1 MTAVATD
8 TLATAI
14 KSLIATLTQA
24 PCYDHDE
31 LQALT
36 TKPAQC
42 TVIYLSRRQGGN
54 VRGDTVDD
62 TLRRLQVRSVAKTVG
77 NVRLLEDRVAAGFEN
92 TMHTVAGVTVHFA
105 FETAD
110 AAPEFDMATSRYQSL
125 SDWTFAV

>member
-31 LQALT
+31 AQALA
-36 TKPAQC
+36 TKPAQF
-42 TVIYLSRRQGGN
+42 TIVYLSRRFGGN

-62 TLRRLQVRSVAKTVG
+62 SLRRLQVRSVAKTVT
-77 NVRLLEDRVAAGFEN
+77 NVRLLEDRVAGGFEN
-92 TMHTVAGVTVHFA
+92 ASHSLAGVLVHFA
-105 FETAD
+105 FESAA
-110 AAPEFDMATSRYQSL
+110 AAPEFDTATSRYQSL
-125 SDWTFAV
+125 ADYTCAV